1 MAYFAHFQSQIN
13 YGIILWGSASPMR
26 NVFII
31 QKKSIRIMLRLDP
44 RSSYRE
50 GLKKLDILTV
60 PCLYI
65 YVLMLFVVKN
75 PKIYQTNTS
84 VHGRNTRQQNKLHVP
99 SVRSSTIQ
107 RGVYYSSVKI
117 FNHLPQ
123 NISKLHNNIH
133 IFKTM
138 LRNYLVKNAFYS
150 IDEFLSKDC
159 NS

>member
-1 MAYFAHFQSQIN
+1 MLMYHLCMGFIFIN
-13 YGIILWGSASPMR
+13 EQCFHNSREQLGLCWGW
-26 NVFII
+26 V
-31 QKKSIRIMLRLDP
+31 Q
-44 RSSYRE
+44 RSSCKVSKNWIY
-50 GLKKLDILTV
+50 LV

-84 VHGRNTRQQNKLHVP
+84 VHGRNTRQQNKLYVP

-117 FNHLPQ
+117 FNHLLQ

-138 LRNYLVKNAFYS
+138 LKNYLVKNAFYS
-150 IDEFLSKDC
+150 INEFISKDC

>member
-1 MAYFAHFQSQIN
+1 L
-13 YGIILWGSASPMR
+13 G
-26 NVFII
+26 
-31 QKKSIRIMLRLDP
+31 
-44 RSSYRE
+44 
-50 GLKKLDILTV
+50 ILTV

-65 YVLMLFVVKN
+65 YVLMLFVIKN

-84 VHGRNTRQQNKLHVP
+84 VHARNTKQQNKLHAP

-107 RGVYYSSVKI
+107 RGVYYSSVKT

-123 NISKLHNNIH
+123 NTSKLHNNTH

-138 LRNYLVKNAFYS
+138 LKNYLVKNVFYS

>member
-1 MAYFAHFQSQIN
+1 
-13 YGIILWGSASPMR
+13 
-26 NVFII
+26 
-31 QKKSIRIMLRLDP
+31 
-44 RSSYRE
+44 
-50 GLKKLDILTV
+50 LDILTV

-75 PKIYQTNTS
+75 PKTYPTNTS

-107 RGVYYSSVKI
+107 RGVYYSSVEI

-138 LRNYLVKNAFYS
+138 LRNHLVKNASYS

-159 NS
+159 KS

>member
-1 MAYFAHFQSQIN
+1 
-13 YGIILWGSASPMR
+13 MR
-26 NVFII
+26 RLAQLNC
-31 QKKSIRIMLRLDP
+31 RIARHHC
-44 RSSYRE
+44 
-50 GLKKLDILTV
+50 ILTV

-65 YVLMLFVVKN
+65 YVLMLFVIKN
-75 PKIYQTNTS
+75 RKIYQTNTS

-107 RGVYYSSVKI
+107 RAVYYSSIKV

-123 NISKLHNNIH
+123 NISELHNNVH

-150 IDEFLSKDC
+150 SDEFFSKDC
-159 NS
+159 DS

>member
-1 MAYFAHFQSQIN
+1 
-13 YGIILWGSASPMR
+13 
-26 NVFII
+26 
-31 QKKSIRIMLRLDP
+31 MLRLGP
-44 RSSYRE
+44 RSSCRE
-50 GLKKLDILTV
+50 GFKKLEKLKV
-60 PCLYI
+60 PCVYV
-65 YVLMLFVVKN
+65 YVLMLFVAKN
-75 PKIYQTNTS
+75 PKNYQTNTS
-84 VHGRNTRQQNKLHVP
+84 VHGRNTRQPDKLHVP

-107 RGVYYSSVKI
+107 RGVYYSCDKI

-150 IDEFLSKDC
+150 VDEFLSKDC